1 MCQFSQWTGE
11 RKLIWLT
18 NVKSREKE
26 YPTSGMKCP
35 SWSVLCSYLL
45 RTLCPVV
52 CVNGCS
58 VCFITELSWTPTR
71 LRCRE
76 GDTLPQLEVTA
87 APSLCQAGEAG
98 MGRCWESPP
107 WWRATCPCPC
117 RADSVLVVPFSLGW
131 SMAPQCRVRVRRFTR
146 PSRCWGMCATVWH
159 FCWQTEEMHG
169 WS

>member
-18 NVKSREKE
+18 NVKSRDKE

-58 VCFITELSWTPTR
+58 VCFITELSWMPTR

-76 GDTLPQLEVTA
+76 GDTLPPLEVTA
-87 APSLCQAGEAG
+87 APSLCQAGAAG
-98 MGRCWESPP
+98 MGRCWESQPVPVQAGLTVFLLCHFLWDDP
-107 WWRATCPCPC
+107 WRRSAGCGWGGSHIPLV
-117 RADSVLVVPFSLGW
+117 ADECVPLFGIF
-131 SMAPQCRVRVRRFTR
+131 AGRQK
-146 PSRCWGMCATVWH
+146 RCMDEAK
-159 FCWQTEEMHG
+159 QRL
-169 WS
+169 